1 MVLPYIYMTQPWVYM
16 YSLFWASLPIP
27 SLWVIPVHQLWAPC
41 LMHWTWKKQNKT
53 LLSSH
58 LNFCKCFLINL
69 FTFFPPVLYAA
80 SETHFLNLYLC
91 HISAHNASIGHI
103 YLSESI
109 LRTRSS
115 AVSEISS
122 FLSHCQFLIF
132 ALIDAGTNKHIFFR
146 SGILGKN

>member
-1 MVLPYIYMTQPWVYM
+1 MDFAIHWHESAMGVHVFPILSFPPH
-16 YSLFWASLPIP
+16 PIP
-27 SLWVIPVHQLWAPC
+27 LGHPSAPA
-41 LMHWTWKKQNKT
+41 LSTLSMHWTWKKQNKT
-53 LLSSH
+53 ILSSH

-91 HISAHNASIGHI
+91 HIPAHNASIGHI
-103 YLSESI
+103 YLSESV